1 VQYFEESGIRVDFP
15 DCNWFRFCDMP
26 TYTSLSGQN
35 LKEMDC
41 GWWDNQQDVLWL
53 IELKGEE
60 VWLSESSQMM
70 RQCKQIERPSLS
82 RQEPKLLH
90 TLLVKA
96 VDSLLLLG
104 SIWSGTRTGNEF
116 LNHLPS
122 GLSSYPGDGNIEL
135 LFVIDTPHQR
145 QGSMIFVRD
154 QLNRLLQGKLKLYNI
169 RRIEVLDIN
178 NATRPARLRQSRL
191 AISRAIS

>member
-1 VQYFEESGIRVDFP
+1 MRHFEESGIRMDFP

-26 TYTSLSGQN
+26 TYASLSGQN

-41 GWWDNQQDVLWL
+41 GWRDSEQGVLWL

-60 VWLSESSQMM
+60 VWLSESTQMM

-82 RQEPKLLH
+82 RPTPKLMH

-96 VDSLLLLG
+96 VDSLLILG
-104 SIWSGTRTGNEF
+104 SIWSGTGTGNNF
-116 LNHLPS
+116 LNYLPS
-122 GLSSYPGDGNIEL
+122 ELSSYPGDGNIEL
-135 LFVIDTPHQR
+135 LFVIDTPPSRRGLLTAPR
-145 QGSMIFVRD
+145 Q
-154 QLNRLLQGKLKLYNI
+154 QLNRLLQGKLGLYNI
-169 RRIEVLDIN
+169 RRIEVLDVN

-191 AISRAIS
+191 EISRSAN